1 MGDASLIPT
10 VVALSNFF
18 VQNFPDIS
26 WYPYWY
32 LGNPFNYLIGPVAPF
47 SLLILNKAFFLPVS
61 FAYFFLIS
69 LSFLIGASG
78 LYVLLRSLDGE
89 KRVCLISSILFLI
102 LPFSPYL
109 LFYQNGLHHVTFGF
123 LPWILLL
130 FLKLIKNS
138 GPKNAIFLS
147 IAIAF
152 VLLIDVSILLP
163 LIVGFVALY
172 VSLGLKRDT
181 EDKAVKTVL
190 ITLLGVSLATVW
202 YTPRFWWVLLANPSF
217 GGVPLF
223 NLIVSLF
230 KFLLNLVPLV
240 LAILLVKWRHFKPK
254 GYMLFTVLFFSS
266 FLFLS
271 VVRFLSDPD
280 FVMDWV
286 GFSLELQFGGAIM
299 LGALVQSSKF
309 KVQNYNSKFKIS
321 NFKLQLLTFNF
332 VLLTCLLIL
341 SILFDFWILSSMMA
355 QNKNNYQERI
365 VRLLQNSSLA
375 RPGLAKGGKRV
386 FLSGSPVFFVNS
398 FINIAQVRGG
408 ADQATI
414 HPFWAHG
421 VYQIRE
427 GEDPELTRNWLLA
440 LGASYILVHDKGS
453 DEPFHDFKN
462 TDKFAD
468 FKLILADR
476 GDKLYK
482 IEDSSI
488 GRIASDEIVEVQK
501 PKNGADSEALLTY
514 VKTIKRPISSLFEK
528 PNKIVV
534 NGEIGENEVI
544 SLAVSYDPNWKIQ
557 EGQGFVLKDPIGN
570 IIIKPQKQ
578 GEQAFVLFFS
588 NSPGEFLLP
597 VFFSSLLLLIM
608 LRFEKIYPYF
618 SRALSKLSL
627 GTKGDEEEY

>member
-230 KFLLNLVPLV
+230 KFLLKSRPNRKRIHFYRNPIIVRRFWGAPTRIGFCFWIRIAFFTYSGRSLGSRISSSYFS
-240 LAILLVKWRHFKPK
+240 AIISIACDLSLRP
-254 GYMLFTVLFFSS
+254 YCALMML
-266 FLFLS
+266 
-271 VVRFLSDPD
+271 
-280 FVMDWV
+280 
-286 GFSLELQFGGAIM
+286 I
-299 LGALVQSSKF
+299 
-309 KVQNYNSKFKIS
+309 
-321 NFKLQLLTFNF
+321 
-332 VLLTCLLIL
+332 
-341 SILFDFWILSSMMA
+341 ILFACSEMLMNA
-355 QNKNNYQERI
+355 
-365 VRLLQNSSLA
+365 L
-375 RPGLAKGGKRV
+375 
-386 FLSGSPVFFVNS
+386 
-398 FINIAQVRGG
+398 
-408 ADQATI
+408 TI
-414 HPFWAHG
+414 G
-421 VYQIRE
+421 
-427 GEDPELTRNWLLA
+427 
-440 LGASYILVHDKGS
+440 
-453 DEPFHDFKN
+453 
-462 TDKFAD
+462 
-468 FKLILADR
+468 
-476 GDKLYK
+476 
-482 IEDSSI
+482 
-488 GRIASDEIVEVQK
+488 
-501 PKNGADSEALLTY
+501 
-514 VKTIKRPISSLFEK
+514 
-528 PNKIVV
+528 
-534 NGEIGENEVI
+534 
-544 SLAVSYDPNWKIQ
+544 
-557 EGQGFVLKDPIGN
+557 
-570 IIIKPQKQ
+570 
-578 GEQAFVLFFS
+578 
-588 NSPGEFLLP
+588 
-597 VFFSSLLLLIM
+597 M
-608 LRFEKIYPYF
+608 
-618 SRALSKLSL
+618 
-627 GTKGDEEEY
+627 